1 MAGSLEESVNALEAS
16 VMLLQDTVELLK
28 TNSHKST
35 SLTSNLLH
43 SKRIF
48 QLVPE
53 YDVQRAKLD
62 LIEDVDPLVSKLSG
76 KLDKSLNKL
85 ERERSALQQTF
96 ELNKLRLNNKYDDG
110 NDQDPDM
117 STEPVVMVSSTNEE
131 LEELKQLKQEKEK
144 LLEQIQAIKE
154 SRSN

>member
-28 TNSHKST
+28 SNSHRST

-85 ERERSALQQTF
+85 A
-96 ELNKLRLNNKYDDG
+96 
-110 NDQDPDM
+110 
-117 STEPVVMVSSTNEE
+117 
-131 LEELKQLKQEKEK
+131 
-144 LLEQIQAIKE
+144 
-154 SRSN
+154 